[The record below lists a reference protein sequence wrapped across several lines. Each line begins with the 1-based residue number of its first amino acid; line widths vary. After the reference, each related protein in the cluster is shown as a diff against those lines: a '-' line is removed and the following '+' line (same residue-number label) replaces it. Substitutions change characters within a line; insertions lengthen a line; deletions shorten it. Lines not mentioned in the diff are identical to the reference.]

1 MIGDKRGQGLSTST
15 IVLLILAVAVLV
27 ILVLGFTI
35 GWSKFLPFL
44 NTNNVQDIK
53 TACATACS
61 TESTFDFC
69 TTPREVNDK
78 VNTKFTD
85 TCDKLANDAKYTV
98 RNYAIAKCPTIT
110 CTAA

>member
-1 MIGDKRGQGLSTST
+1 MISKKGQGLSTST

-27 ILVLGFTI
+27 ILIIGFTM

-44 NTNNVQDIK
+44 NTNNVGDIK

-61 TESTFDFC
+61 TESNFDFC

-78 VNTKFTD
+78 VNAKFTD
-85 TCDKLANDAKYTV
+85 TCDKLAKDTKYTA
-98 RNYAIAKCPTIT
+98 RNYAIAKCPAIT
-110 CTAA
+110 CDAAP